1 MKNKIISGLIL
12 IAIATFSFT
21 AISTQRSV
29 IATRTT
35 TKELKVVKK
44 LQNEPIGGFVS
55 EDQF

>member
-12 IAIATFSFT
+12 IAIATFSFA
-21 AISTQRSV
+21 AISIQRSV
-29 IATRTT
+29 ITNTT

-44 LQNEPIGGFVS
+44 FQNEPIGGFVS